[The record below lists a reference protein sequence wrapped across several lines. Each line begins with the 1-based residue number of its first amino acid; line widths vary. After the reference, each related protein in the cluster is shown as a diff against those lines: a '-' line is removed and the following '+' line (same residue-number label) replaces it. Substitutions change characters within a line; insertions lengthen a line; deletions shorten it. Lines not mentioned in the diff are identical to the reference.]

1 MVEVR
6 ILVVEDEGIIA
17 KDIQNQLKKMGYI
30 VPAIAF
36 SGEEAIEKAA
46 EIQPDLVLMDIIL
59 KGELDG
65 IDAAGQIRTRFNIPV
80 VFLTAH
86 TEENILQRAKIAEP
100 FGYIVKPF
108 EERELHT
115 TIEMALYKYQMD
127 EKLRL
132 AYEKLK
138 ELDKMKTNFLNV
150 AYHEMRSPLAPIIA
164 NVSLLE
170 QGDFTDKQKRSVYII
185 KKSAEQLEWLINQL
199 LEVTRIDAGK
209 VNLKL
214 ESVSISEIVT
224 NTLESLKPLAEAKKH
239 AICIEVPERLE
250 IEADK
255 QKIAAIFDN
264 LISNAIKYTGDKG
277 KIDITVTD
285 IGADIIVTIT
295 DTGIG
300 ISKKNM
306 PQVFE
311 RFFMVDASLTRR
323 GGLGLGLSIVKEYVK
338 LHRGKVWA
346 KSKLGEGSKFSF
358 SVPKKQK
365 PVAI

>member
-1 MVEVR
+1 MAKTK

-17 KDIQNQLKKMGYI
+17 KDIGNRLEKMGYF

-36 SGEEAIEKAA
+36 SGEEAIKKTA
-46 EIQPDLVLMDIIL
+46 EFQPDLVLMDIIL
-59 KGELDG
+59 KGEMDG
-65 IDAAGQIRTRFNIPV
+65 IEAAGQIHTRFNIPV

-86 TEENILQRAKIAEP
+86 TEENILQRAKITEP

-115 TIEMALYKYQMD
+115 AIEMALYKYKME
-127 EKLRL
+127 EKLRQT
-132 AYEKLK
+132 YEKLK

-170 QGDFTDKQKRSVYII
+170 KGDFTDKQKRSVHII

-209 VNLKL
+209 VKLTL
-214 ESVSISEIVT
+214 ESVSIPEIVT
-224 NTLESLKPLAEAKKH
+224 NALESLKPLADAKKQS
-239 AICIEVPERLE
+239 ICIDVPERVE
-250 IEADK
+250 IEGDER
-255 QKIAAIFDN
+255 KIAAIFGN
-264 LISNAIKYTGDKG
+264 LASNAIKYTGEKG
-277 KIDITVTD
+277 RIDITV
-285 IGADIIVTIT
+285 ADRGEDVVVTIT

-300 ISKKNM
+300 ISEENM
-306 PQVFE
+306 PRVFE

-338 LHRGKVWA
+338 LHGGKVWA
-346 KSKLGEGSKFSF
+346 TSELEKGSNFSF
-358 SVPKKQK
+358 SLPKKQK
-365 PVAI
+365 HVAI

>member
-1 MVEVR
+1 MAEVK

-17 KDIQNQLKKMGYI
+17 KDIRNQLKKMGYT

-36 SGEEAIEKAA
+36 SGEEAIKKAA

-115 TIEMALYKYQMD
+115 NIEMALYKYKME
-127 EKLRL
+127 EKLRQT
-132 AYEKLK
+132 YEKLK

-170 QGDFTDKQKRSVYII
+170 PGDITDKQKRSVHII

-209 VNLKL
+209 VKLTL
-214 ESVSISEIVT
+214 ESVSIPGIVT
-224 NTLESLKPLAEAKKH
+224 NALESLKPLADAKKQ
-239 AICIEVPERLE
+239 AISIDVPKRLQIEG
-250 IEADK
+250 DK
-255 QKIAAIFDN
+255 QKIAAIFGN
-264 LISNAIKYTGDKG
+264 LASNAIKYTEEKG
-277 KIDITVTD
+277 EIDITV
-285 IGADIIVTIT
+285 ADRGEDVVVTIA

-300 ISKKNM
+300 ISEEHM
-306 PQVFE
+306 SRVFE
-311 RFFMVDASLTRR
+311 RFFMVNTSLTRR
-323 GGLGLGLSIVKEYVK
+323 GGLGLGLSIVKEYVR
-338 LHRGKVWA
+338 LHGGKVWA
-346 KSKLGEGSKFSF
+346 TSELGKGSNFSF